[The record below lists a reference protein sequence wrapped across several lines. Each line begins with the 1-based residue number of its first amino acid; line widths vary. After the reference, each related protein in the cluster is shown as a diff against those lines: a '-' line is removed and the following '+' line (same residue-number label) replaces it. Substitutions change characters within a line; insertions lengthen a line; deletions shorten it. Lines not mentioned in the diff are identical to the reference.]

1 MPIIIRACSQVP
13 QVPLATRHL
22 LDTVGATEMGEFKD
36 HHIVVFGREEKIEI
50 GEFEPYK
57 IGAYLDDDES
67 MYHHGKYA
75 PYVAPI
81 KKPEP
86 VPAPE
91 PSELQKVEE
100 DIEHAAETAIT
111 DVETE
116 AKKIEEEVEHL

>member
-1 MPIIIRACSQVP
+1 
-13 QVPLATRHL
+13 
-22 LDTVGATEMGEFKD
+22 
-36 HHIVVFGREEKIEI
+36 
-50 GEFEPYK
+50 
-57 IGAYLDDDES
+57 
-67 MYHHGKYA
+67 
-75 PYVAPI
+75 
-81 KKPEP
+81 